1 MRSARESYVDN
12 RGFVGAA
19 GVPGW
24 CISWAMDFPPQLV
37 MTMPLHAIT
46 EMYGET
52 GLRQRFV
59 SEIARFD
66 KADRDRLEQALGL
79 AAELHR
85 QDRRSREP
93 YLNHIL
99 RTTIRIISYYDVVD
113 VNVMVA
119 ALLHDAVE
127 DHPEEL
133 AGDRPGDPVE
143 AALTELA
150 ERFSPRVAE
159 LVRAVT
165 NPPRDPGRD
174 RYEQY
179 REHVTE
185 SLEANPW
192 ARVIKVS
199 DFTDNG
205 VGLMHSLPMKY
216 KPLATKYRPLVPVL
230 RDLISRPDTPLSDAV
245 KDHVRSQLDAAEERF
260 NAILGDA

>member
-1 MRSARESYVDN
+1 MIGYT
-12 RGFVGAA
+12 
-19 GVPGW
+19 W
-24 CISWAMDFPPQLV
+24 TMDSFPPRLV

-52 GLRQRFV
+52 GLRQRFAL
-59 SEIARFD
+59 EIRRFERTD
-66 KADRDRLEQALGL
+66 QDRLEQALGL

-85 QDRRSREP
+85 LDRRSREP
-93 YLNHIL
+93 YLNHVL
-99 RTTIRIISYYDVVD
+99 RTTIRILTYYHVTDVD
-113 VNVMVA
+113 VAVA

-127 DHPEEL
+127 DHPREL

-143 AALTELA
+143 AALAELA
-150 ERFSPRVAE
+150 ERFNPRVAE

-165 NPPRDPGRD
+165 NPPREPGRD

-205 VGLMHSLPMKY
+205 VGLMHSLPTKY
-216 KPLATKYRPLVPVL
+216 KPLASKYRPLVPVL
-230 RDLISRPDTPLSDAV
+230 RELITRPDTPLAESV
-245 KDHVRSQLDAAEERF
+245 KDHIRSQLDAAEERF